1 MNDLTTIHQFQDL
14 TRDEV
19 ARIAADAVA
28 VFPTS
33 STEQHGP
40 HLEVRVDA
48 LLVGEVVRRAIEHV
62 EIPRPLVLLPPL
74 VFGASDHHRPWAG
87 VLSLN
92 LDTYMRV
99 VRDICESLALNGF
112 RRVLLVNGHG
122 GNDAP
127 NMVAARDVDN
137 RFDIRIDACAY
148 WNIDRE
154 ALLALTP
161 AEFGEVP
168 GHASDFETSCVM
180 IADPTAVR
188 PDFESLIRSAIEGMN
203 GGEAPAFGVAGPAGK
218 PTLGFTDDSSH
229 ANAEIGEAFLARA
242 GQSLAEYINR
252 EFGD

>member
-33 STEQHGP
+33 STEQHAP

-137 RFDIRIDACAY
+137 RFDIRIDACSY

-188 PDFESLIRSAIEGMN
+188 PNFESLIRSAIEGMN

>member
-1 MNDLTTIHQFQDL
+1 MKDGATVYQYQDL

-19 ARIAADAVA
+19 AQVAPEAVV

-40 HLEVRVDA
+40 HLAVRVDA
-48 LLVGEVVRRAIEHV
+48 LLVGEVVRRAMEQIE
-62 EIPRPLVLLPPL
+62 ISRPVVVLPPL

-127 NMVAARDVDN
+127 NIVAARDVVN
-137 RFDIRIDACAY
+137 RFDIRIDAHSY
-148 WNIDRE
+148 WDINRE

-161 AEFGEVP
+161 AEFGNVP
-168 GHASDFETSCVM
+168 GHASDFETSCVLA
-180 IADPTAVR
+180 ADPDVVR
-188 PDFESLIRSAIEGMN
+188 PDFEALIRGAMESM
-203 GGEAPAFGVAGPAGK
+203 GGSEDPAYGIAGPAGG
-218 PTLGFTDDSSH
+218 PTLGISDDSSH
-229 ANAEIGEAFLARA
+229 ANAEIGKALLARA
-242 GQSLAEYINR
+242 GQSLAEYIGR
-252 EFGD
+252 EFGG

>member
-1 MNDLTTIHQFQDL
+1 MAP
-14 TRDEV
+14 E
-19 ARIAADAVA
+19 AVA

-40 HLEVRVDA
+40 HLTVRVDA
-48 LLVGEVVRRAIEHV
+48 LLVGEVVRRAMEDV
-62 EIPRPLVLLPPL
+62 VTSRPVVVLPPL

-127 NMVAARDVDN
+127 NMVAARDVVN
-137 RFDIRIDACAY
+137 RFDIRIDAHSY
-148 WNIDRE
+148 WDINRA

-161 AEFGEVP
+161 AEFGNVP
-168 GHASDFETSCVM
+168 GHASDFETSCVLV
-180 IADPTAVR
+180 ADPEVVR
-188 PDFESLIRSAIEGMN
+188 PDFEALIRGAMKSMDDGDT
-203 GGEAPAFGVAGPAGK
+203 PAFGTAGPAVK

-229 ANAEIGEAFLARA
+229 ANTEIGEAFLARA
-242 GQSLAEYINR
+242 GQSLAEYIGR
-252 EFGD
+252 EFGG